1 MTLIGGSG
9 ATWWPSQ
16 QAEVRVRREQLYE
29 LAWSAPMRQL
39 ASEFGLSDSGLAKAL
54 RQHGIPLPQ
63 PGYWNKLQAGKPVR
77 RPPLPARKPG
87 QDSLLL
93 VHGALADRFRTE
105 PGAPESPE
113 GPFASEAVPEDL
125 DALRRDVLKQIGK
138 VSVSR
143 KLDRPHRALQALLR
157 RDERRREKIAT
168 SAYPR
173 WELAPV
179 FEQPEQERKLRIVNA
194 LMHALAPMGYPCA
207 LWGEHE
213 PSFRATVGDHDV
225 QVQIQHPG
233 EAALIHRRQGDALPN
248 PPKSPLRI
256 ELLGALPEGFPRMWE
271 DGAVKLETQVAEIAA
286 TIVAAGEA
294 RYRLSIAERLDH
306 EARMAAWREERRQEA
321 LAKRNKERL
330 EALHRSAEMLRQAE
344 DLRALIASVSV
355 AIEKGHRSLDPS
367 ALAEWKQ
374 WAAAEADRL
383 DPVISGQVD
392 EHLTPDM
399 PSEPGP

>member
-1 MTLIGGSG
+1 MTLIGGSS
-9 ATWWPSQ
+9 TSWWRSQ
-16 QAEVRVRREQLYE
+16 QPEVRVSRDQLYE

-54 RQHGIPLPQ
+54 RQHGIPLPP

-93 VHGALADRFRTE
+93 VHGALADRFRAD
-105 PGAPESPE
+105 PAAPESPE

-125 DALRRDVLKQIGK
+125 DALRRDVLKLIGK
-138 VSVSR
+138 VSVAR

-168 SAYPR
+168 SGYPR

-179 FEQPEQERKLRIVNA
+179 FEQPEQERKLRIANT

-213 PSFRATVGDHDV
+213 PSFRATIGDHDV
-225 QVQIQHPG
+225 QVRIQHPG
-233 EAALIHRRQGDALPN
+233 EAALAHRRQGDAVPN

-256 ELLGALPEGFPRMWE
+256 ELLGALPEGFPRVWE
-271 DGAVKLETQVAEIAA
+271 DGPVKLETQVAEIAA
-286 TIVAAGEA
+286 AIVAAGEA
-294 RYRLSIAERLDH
+294 RYRLSIAERIEH
-306 EARMAAWREERRQEA
+306 EARMDAWREERRQEA

-344 DLRALIASVSV
+344 DLRALIASVSA
-355 AIEKGHRSLDPS
+355 AIERGHRSLD
-367 ALAEWKQ
+367 AAAFTEWQQ

-392 EHLTPDM
+392 EHLTPDI
-399 PSEPGP
+399 

>member
-1 MTLIGGSG
+1 MALIGGSG
-9 ATWWPSQ
+9 ASWWPSQ
-16 QAEVRVRREQLYE
+16 QAEVRVSREQLYE

-63 PGYWNKLQAGKPVR
+63 PGYWNKLHAGKPVR
-77 RPPLPARKPG
+77 RTPLPARKPG
-87 QDSLLL
+87 QDSLLR
-93 VHGALADRFRTE
+93 VHGALADRFRAE

-113 GPFASEAVPEDL
+113 GPFATAAVPEDL
-125 DALRRDVLKQIGK
+125 DALRREVLKQIGK

-143 KLDRPHRALQALLR
+143 KLDRPHRALQVLLR

-179 FEQPEQERKLRIVNA
+179 FDQPDQERKLRIVDA

-225 QVQIQHPG
+225 QVGIQHPG
-233 EAALIHRRQGDALPN
+233 EAARTHRRQGDALPS

-256 ELLGALPEGFPRMWE
+256 ELLCALPEGFPRTWE
-271 DGAVKLETQVAEIAA
+271 DGAIKLETQVAEIAA
-286 TIVAAGEA
+286 AIVAAGEA
-294 RYRLSIAERLDH
+294 RYRLSIAERLEH
-306 EARMAAWREERRQEA
+306 QARMDAWREERRQEA
-321 LAKRNKERL
+321 MAKRNKERL

-344 DLRALIASVSV
+344 DLR
-355 AIEKGHRSLDPS
+355 R
-367 ALAEWKQ
+367 
-374 WAAAEADRL
+374 
-383 DPVISGQVD
+383 
-392 EHLTPDM
+392 
-399 PSEPGP
+399 

>member
-54 RQHGIPLPQ
+54 RQHGIPLPP

-93 VHGALADRFRTE
+93 VHGALAGRFRAE

-125 DALRRDVLKQIGK
+125 DTLRRDALKQIGK

-143 KLDRPHRALQALLR
+143 KLERPHRALQALR

-168 SAYPR
+168 STHPR

-179 FEQPEQERKLRIVNA
+179 FEQPEQERKLRIANA
-194 LMHALAPMGYPCA
+194 LMHVLAPMGYPCA

-213 PSFRATVGDHDV
+213 PSFRATIGDHDV
-225 QVQIQHPG
+225 QVQIHHSG
-233 EAALIHRRQGDALPN
+233 ETSLTNRRQGDAPPN
-248 PPKSPLRI
+248 PPKSPLCI
-256 ELLGALPEGFPRMWE
+256 ELLGALPEGFPHTWE
-271 DGAVKLETQVAEIAA
+271 DSPVKLETQVAEIAA

-294 RYRLSIAERLDH
+294 RYRLSIAERLEH
-306 EARMAAWREERRQEA
+306 EARMDAWREERRQEA

-344 DLRALIASVSV
+344 DLRALIASVSA
-355 AIEKGHRSLDPS
+355 AIEKGHRSVDPM
-367 ALAEWKQ
+367 AFAEWKQ

-383 DPVISGQVD
+383 DPVISGQVN
-392 EHLTPDM
+392 EHLTRET
-399 PSEPGP
+399 PSQPGQ